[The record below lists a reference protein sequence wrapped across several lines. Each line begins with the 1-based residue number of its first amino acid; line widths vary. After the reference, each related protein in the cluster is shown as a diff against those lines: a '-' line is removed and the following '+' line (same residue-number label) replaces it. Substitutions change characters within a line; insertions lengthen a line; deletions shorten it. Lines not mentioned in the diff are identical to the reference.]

1 MVMVY
6 FSFYAATYDTQEVQL
21 TVQNDSDIS
30 ILCIFAKGSTPKGCY
45 ILVFNRTVVV
55 SGTVA
60 TAEKSPVEMSF
71 NSAKYL
77 VPNLTMGTYSI
88 LVFDVESDG
97 SFNPSQRP
105 AFSAVVNVTGK
116 LATTETT
123 GTNSQNTTHTLYQF
137 YIDYT
142 LHKAILST
150 SNFCCRYT
158 CWTTVWC
165 NSKR

>member
-1 MVMVY
+1 MG
-6 FSFYAATYDTQEVQL
+6 
-21 TVQNDSDIS
+21 QNN
-30 ILCIFAKGSTPKGCY
+30 LFFFAVY
-45 ILVFNRTVVV
+45 ILVFKGTVVV
-55 SGTVA
+55 SGRVA

-116 LATTETT
+116 LATIQKLQVPTLKTPP
-123 GTNSQNTTHTLYQF
+123 THF
-137 YIDYT
+137 VSSI
-142 LHKAILST
+142 
-150 SNFCCRYT
+150 
-158 CWTTVWC
+158 
-165 NSKR
+165 